1 VLVVVVMTAV
11 SVAAETGTAGPV
23 LELLDDRAGQAP
35 GTFSLQE
42 FYQDFRNRL
51 LGHAPAKATK
61 PVPPAPGPAKTL
73 PPPPV
78 VSTDHPQFIYV
89 DREGQLQ
96 FADSLEEIP
105 TEFRGQA
112 QKLAQ

>member
-1 VLVVVVMTAV
+1 MKKALSFLIWTLVFLVLLVFI
-11 SVAAETGTAGPV
+11 
-23 LELLDDRAGQAP
+23 DQALTRVP
-35 GTFSLQE
+35 AKAPLFSSLQD

-61 PVPPAPGPAKTL
+61 PVPPAPRPAKTP